1 MAYEDQEA
9 RRSRVVVET
18 PTARREVTQTE
29 SLRVPERSGISGA
42 TVGVIVVVAAALV
55 TILVLVLLNNQT
67 NQANNANLAAQ
78 QQPAPVPQTTI
89 IQQPA
94 AQQQPPVIIQQPAP
108 ATQPAPVIVN
118 PPAAAGGSI
127 TSVSDDAAIQAKI
140 DKKIQDDPTYS
151 GLGITVTVLDGKVTL
166 VGTVKNDA
174 MKLQIERMIK
184 AIRGVKAVDNQI
196 IVNAGE

>member
-18 PTARREVTQTE
+18 PTARREVTQSE
-29 SLRVPERSGISGA
+29 SLRVPERGGISGA
-42 TVGVIVVVAAALV
+42 TVGVIVVVAVALV

-94 AQQQPPVIIQQPAP
+94 AQQPPPVIIQQPAP

-118 PPAAAGGSI
+118 PPAPAGGSSA
-127 TSVSDDAAIQAKI
+127 SVSDDLAIQAKI

-151 GLGITVTVLDGKVTL
+151 GLGLTATVLDGKVTL